1 MKKYLFIVLL
11 VGVWS
16 CGKEDGENSII
27 GDWLLVNESIMI
39 ISVEPDS
46 LYHKVDS
53 VYSRYIDI
61 DNSFPFNIIY
71 SFKEDSLVI
80 KIEMIDT
87 IKYDYRIENDSLMV
101 YRMQVDEIGDA
112 LGFDW
117 DSMGYVQYDNDKL
130 TISRNEKTGNQN
142 INSIPVQPID
152 SVYTTY
158 SVKYEFYIDFERIE

>member
-1 MKKYLFIVLL
+1 
-11 VGVWS
+11 
-16 CGKEDGENSII
+16 
-27 GDWLLVNESIMI
+27 
-39 ISVEPDS
+39 
-46 LYHKVDS
+46 
-53 VYSRYIDI
+53 
-61 DNSFPFNIIY
+61 
-71 SFKEDSLVI
+71 
-80 KIEMIDT
+80 
-87 IKYDYRIENDSLMV
+87 MV